1 MSYYGCVYVGWVR
14 SVCEEGGGGG
24 GGKRGMFA
32 LG

>member
-14 SVCEEGGGGG
+14 SVCEEGGG
-24 GGKRGMFA
+24 KRGMFA